1 MSWMDYLSKLL
12 EMNDF
17 GSWIKEVIIQDL
29 RTISSENDL
38 MKET

>member
-1 MSWMDYLSKLL
+1 MDYLSKLL
-12 EMNDF
+12 EMNEF
-17 GSWIKEVIIQDL
+17 GSWAKEVIIQDL